1 MSDQQMLSSLISYYS
16 YHGIKYMRWQ
26 IGDTGSFSTYVLAIN
41 VLDISNQA
49 GKYFGK

>member
-1 MSDQQMLSSLISYYS
+1 
-16 YHGIKYMRWQ
+16 MRWQ

-49 GKYFGK
+49 GKYFGKQVTNILSRYDKNNNHQG